1 MSQKPKTTTTSKSG
15 KPNSQKVQPAPQNRT
30 TTIVIIVVVIAAVI
44 MIGALFLSQNKR
56 PVNTL
61 DAGAAFMATQ
71 AADPN
76 VHKTPSGLEYRIVK
90 QGTGPKPSET
100 DTVTVNYTGTLID
113 GTKFDS
119 SYDHGQ
125 PISFPLNGVI
135 PGWTEGL
142 QYMPVGSEYI
152 FYIPPAL
159 GYGSQS
165 QPTIPANSTLV
176 FDVTLLSIQGK

>member
-1 MSQKPKTTTTSKSG
+1 MFKD
-15 KPNSQKVQPAPQNRT
+15 RT
-30 TTIVIIVVVIAAVI
+30 TTIVVIIAVVAVVIMV
-44 MIGALFLSQNKR
+44 GALLFSQNKR

-61 DAGAAFMATQ
+61 QAGADFMATE

-90 QGTGPKPSET
+90 QGTGPRPKET
-100 DTVTVNYTGTLID
+100 DTVTVNYIGTLTD

-119 SYDHGQ
+119 SFDRGQ
-125 PISFPLNGVI
+125 PATFPLDGVI
-135 PGWTEGL
+135 AGWTEGL

-159 GYGSQS
+159 GYGSQTTDS
-165 QPTIPANSTLV
+165 IPANSTLV
-176 FDVTLLSIQGK
+176 FDVTLISIQ

>member
-1 MSQKPKTTTTSKSG
+1 VFKD
-15 KPNSQKVQPAPQNRT
+15 RT
-30 TTIVIIVVVIAAVI
+30 TTIVVVIAFIAIVI
-44 MIGALFLSQNKR
+44 MVGALFLSQNKR

-61 DAGAAFMATQ
+61 EAGANFMATQ

-76 VHKTPSGLEYRIVK
+76 VHMTPDGLGYRIVK
-90 QGTGPKPSET
+90 QGTGPRPTES

-119 SYDHGQ
+119 SYDRGQ
-125 PISFPLNGVI
+125 PATFPLNGVI

-165 QPTIPANSTLV
+165 QATIPANSTLV
-176 FDVTLLSIQGK
+176 FDVTLISIQGK